1 MNRGVLIVRFFGQ
14 SFFFFSGALCVTL
27 DVGSITFRSNWC
39 DHMFGCILPAVETS
53 IDLRYQLSSFDH
65 EPTILPTYPR
75 LPQTPT
81 EKETPS
87 ETVAE
92 KSAVSS
98 RGMWVRSLGPT
109 RWRISSHRAHR

>member
-1 MNRGVLIVRFFGQ
+1 MNRGVLKVRVFWQTPFFLGC
-14 SFFFFSGALCVTL
+14 SMRDL
-27 DVGSITFRSNWC
+27 RSNWC
-39 DHMFGCILPAVETS
+39 DHMFGCILPAVETI
-53 IDLRYQLSSFDH
+53 IDLRYHLSSFDH

-92 KSAVSS
+92 ESGVSS
-98 RGMWVRSLGPT
+98 RGMWVRS
-109 RWRISSHRAHR
+109 